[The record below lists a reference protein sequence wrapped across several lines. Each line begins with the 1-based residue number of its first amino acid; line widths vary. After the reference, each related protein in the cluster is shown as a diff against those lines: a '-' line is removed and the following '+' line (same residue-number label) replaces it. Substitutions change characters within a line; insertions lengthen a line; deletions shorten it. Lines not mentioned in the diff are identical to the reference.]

1 MTEWKKVEALLFATG
16 RYLTEEQICNMTDI
30 PKNKIKAAIKDLEKH
45 YSEIDTSLKIF
56 FEEGMWKMNPK
67 EDYSDIVK
75 KVVSEAELP
84 RPIMETLAVIAYKN
98 PVLQSEVIDIRGS
111 GAYEHISLLEDKGFV
126 IKEKYG
132 RTYKL
137 KLAEKFFDYF
147 DVEGEKDIRKL
158 FKDIKKPEP
167 KVGNLE
173 VYNSDEKD
181 TEFSKKI
188 TERMKKIESSPTEE
202 KEKDIFLN
210 GFEEKLSKAKN
221 RIDETEKEL
230 SSLNRSEDTAT
241 EIEKTADVLEEVND
255 EINDI
260 LKNDEQDSSD
270 NEETKSET
278 GDEPEQKATDDSQ
291 EDTSESTAEENED
304 KKKEDN

>member
-16 RYLTEEQICNMTDI
+16 RYLTAEQICDMTGI
-30 PKNKIKAAIKDLEKH
+30 SKNKVKAAIKDLEKH

-56 FEEGMWKMNPK
+56 SEDNMWKMNPK
-67 EDYSDIVK
+67 EEFSDIVK

-98 PVLQSEVIDIRGS
+98 PVLQSEVIDVRGS
-111 GAYEHISLLEDKGFV
+111 GAYEHVALLEDKGFV

-173 VYNSDEKD
+173 VYDSDKKD
-181 TEFSKKI
+181 DEFNAQI
-188 TERMKKIESSPTEE
+188 TERLKKIEHSPLEE
-202 KEKDIFLN
+202 KEKDVFLN
-210 GFEEKLSKAKN
+210 GFEEKLSQAKN

-230 SSLNRSEDTAT
+230 STFKRSEDTTT
-241 EIEKTADVLEEVND
+241 ELEKTTDVLEEVNQ

-260 LKNDEQDSSD
+260 LKDSEQDLDDS
-270 NEETKSET
+270 EET
-278 GDEPEQKATDDSQ
+278 EPENSDDTKQDTSSKPE
-291 EDTSESTAEENED
+291 EDTSKTSEDED
-304 KKKEDN
+304 KKENF